1 MKRCER
7 CNREFVGR
15 SNRQKWCNI
24 CRPLVVKARP
34 KRVSRNRRPPQ
45 FAFVPVERECELDGE
60 VFVARSANARYCE
73 RCRALIEHLKY
84 GPGSGHRELRAEW
97 KPVVDTGR
105 VRCAR
110 RVDCVFA
117 EGKLGGLFG
126 RATLG
131 ILATTMMTRAGI
143 SGLSTA
149 AARDVPRR
157 IGRSGRRANEGPAW
171 SGGARGRE

>member
-45 FAFVPVERECELDGE
+45 FAFVPVERKCELDGE
-60 VFVARSANARYCE
+60 VFVALSANARYCE

-97 KPVVDTGR
+97 KPVVDTGL

-110 RVDCVFA
+110 GVDCVFA
-117 EGKLGGLFG
+117 EGKLGGLIRPG
-126 RATLG
+126 DPWDLG
-131 ILATTMMTRAGI
+131 HH
-143 SGLSTA
+143 
-149 AARDVPRR
+149 DDDPRR
-157 IGRSGRRANEGPAW
+157 YIGPEHRRCSRRTSSHRAK
-171 SGGARGRE
+171 REESE